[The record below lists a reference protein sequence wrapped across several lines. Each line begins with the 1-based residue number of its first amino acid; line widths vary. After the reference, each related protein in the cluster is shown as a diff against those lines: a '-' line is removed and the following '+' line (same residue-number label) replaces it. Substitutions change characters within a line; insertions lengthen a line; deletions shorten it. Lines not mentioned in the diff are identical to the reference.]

1 MFEIIKQKYSVY
13 HQVTLL
19 LLTSHPLP
27 LKWRYL
33 PFAFL
38 YESLPLEMPYFWYV
52 PRTVGC
58 AVVAKPD
65 DDIWISSHSSQISSN
80 CYQIITI
87 DICSRN
93 IDQTI
98 YVTKTILST

>member
-1 MFEIIKQKYSVY
+1 M
-13 HQVTLL
+13 

-33 PFAFL
+33 SFAFL

-52 PRTVGC
+52 PRTLGC
-58 AVVAKPD
+58 AVVVLPD
-65 DDIWISSHSSQISSN
+65 DDIWISSQQIPN

-98 YVTKTILST
+98 ILISM